1 MRVAARGG
9 TAMKGYKGHRVTV
22 ALLFLVLVGCFPL
35 LFLFLRD
42 VVTGIFSAFQFDDRV
57 CLWIDGVF
65 RLPTDIAPETAV
77 GTLQKATAGGSHRWF
92 IEIAT
97 LLPTLW
103 CLLFLTG
110 AVEELRSVYGG
121 ASSLYILEVFGRWI
135 ALATMLLVA
144 APVVALLFFHSVKF
158 VVWEPLAFV
167 MAVSVFL
174 FLMGWGWQYPNGR
187 LKHVR
192 KVYYFERLKQE
203 RAV

>member
-1 MRVAARGG
+1 
-9 TAMKGYKGHRVTV
+9 MKRYKGNRVTV
-22 ALLFLVLVGCFPL
+22 ALLFLVLVVCFPI
-35 LFLFLRD
+35 LFLLQRD
-42 VVTGIFSAFQFDDRV
+42 VVAAFFSAFGFDDRM

-92 IEIAT
+92 IELAT

-103 CLLFLTG
+103 CLRFLTG

-121 ASSLYILEVFGRWI
+121 ASPLYIIEVFGRWI
-135 ALATMLLVA
+135 ALATMLLVT

-174 FLMGWGWQYPNGR
+174 FLLGWGWQYPNGR

-203 RAV
+203 GTV

>member
-1 MRVAARGG
+1 
-9 TAMKGYKGHRVTV
+9 MKRYKGNRVTV
-22 ALLFLVLVGCFPL
+22 ALLFLVLVVCFPI
-35 LFLFLRD
+35 LFLLQRD
-42 VVTGIFSAFQFDDRV
+42 VVAAFFSAFEFDDRV

-103 CLLFLTG
+103 CLRFLTG

-121 ASSLYILEVFGRWI
+121 ASPLYILEVFGRWI
-135 ALATMLLVA
+135 ALATMLLVV

-167 MAVSVFL
+167 MAVSVFF
-174 FLMGWGWQYPNGR
+174 FLLGWGWQYPNGR

-203 RAV
+203 GTV